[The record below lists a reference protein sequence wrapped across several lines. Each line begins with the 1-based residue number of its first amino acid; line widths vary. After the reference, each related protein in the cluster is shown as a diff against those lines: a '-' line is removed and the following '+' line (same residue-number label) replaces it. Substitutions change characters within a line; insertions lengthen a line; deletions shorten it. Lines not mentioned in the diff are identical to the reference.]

1 MRNFSFYNQLPPKSI
16 LPRWMIL
23 DGALLPKLE
32 FTIATLGVKLS
43 TNIEYRSLLMGTSWD
58 KVSELGP
65 FLVQWSESIQSWAQE
80 VAPYRYGVIFE
91 SDASVKELEK
101 HWKKLILCKQS
112 GLEGNLTR
120 LYDPNI
126 LLYLLKATEETRF
139 ESWMGPMKTLWLPDL
154 FGEQYGEAQSTSE
167 TSQSLKEAFFSDEE
181 WQSLSD
187 ASTAY
192 TAWRLIQH
200 IELYFPHKL
209 EATKQETHAF
219 ILKQLS
225 DLKPLGQVNEQ
236 LATYYLNIV
245 CRLGNV
251 LDKNSLYP
259 EITTYLHDITA
270 PLEQRLKQANQLSVS
285 LAQNPRDSVENYQ

>member
-1 MRNFSFYNQLPPKSI
+1 MKNFSFCTQLPQQSI

-32 FTIATLGVKLS
+32 FTIATLGVTLS
-43 TNIEYRSLLMGTSWD
+43 TNIEYRPLLLGTPWD
-58 KVSELGP
+58 KVSKLGP
-65 FLVQWSESIQSWAQE
+65 YLVQWSESIESWAQE

-91 SDASVKELEK
+91 SDASIEDLVK

-112 GLEGNLTR
+112 GIEGNLTR
-120 LYDPNI
+120 LYDPVI
-126 LLYLLKATEETRF
+126 LLYLLKVTETTRF
-139 ESWMGPMKTLWLPDL
+139 ESWMGPMKSLWLPDL
-154 FGEQYGEAQSTSE
+154 FGQQYWEAQSSSE
-167 TSQSLKEAFFSDEE
+167 TSQILKEAFFNDKE

-192 TAWRLIQH
+192 TAWRLVQH
-200 IELYFPHKL
+200 MELYFPHKL
-209 EATKQETHAF
+209 QATKQETHAF
-219 ILKQLS
+219 VLQQLA

-245 CRLGNV
+245 CGLGNV

-259 EITTYLHDITA
+259 EITTCLHDMAA

-285 LAQNPRDSVENYQ
+285 FAQNPRDSVENYQ